1 MPACAGM
8 TKSPHSKTG
17 ESVRIL
23 VILIW
28 FLSVLLL
35 LIVANFSHA
44 EEARLQLPDVVITA
58 TRTET
63 DREDVPASITT
74 VSDEQLRQQ
83 GQMSTADALR
93 GTPGVDVVEFGSPG
107 QPSFLSIRGA
117 APDQVLVL
125 VDGVEVNAP
134 TTGQFDFA
142 NVPTDNLERL
152 EVLRGA
158 GGALYGAQAIGGV
171 VNLLTRRGEG
181 PWRYSLAAEG
191 GSGNT
196 HREVIGL
203 HGSHGLF
210 GLSGTIS
217 FLDSDGFR
225 RVNDHYRNL
234 STVWR
239 ADLDL
244 LPKGTLRGFLRYT
257 NAQAGLPNFNITE
270 NRLDPDARSRSDFF
284 LAKGEWAHSLS
295 DRLNYRVSAS
305 FVRDNYRY
313 RDFEND
319 EVDGANEE
327 EKRIPAVRAHFPTEI
342 LAVDTQWDYRWR
354 DIALTTVGFEFKE
367 RSARIFKSQFDDE
380 EQEYEVERFKA
391 NRSNAA
397 VYIQEHLWG
406 FDDTVHAIGGLRYD
420 HYDRFGDEVTLS
432 GSGSYLVQAT
442 GTRFRLN
449 YAEGFRA
456 PTFDELFEPSL
467 GNPRLRP
474 ERSWEI
480 SAGLS
485 QEFFDGRLSLEPT
498 YFYRH
503 VTNLIEEVADQ
514 LPGAIHGLPEE
525 GEEDQPL
532 TRNLNARLQGLEFA
546 GVATPIPW
554 LTIRGSYTYLNF
566 HTPTGTLLNRPHHR
580 GSLFT
585 TLAQNN
591 LFQAGDN
598 GTLSLLLYAVGP
610 RDSANPREEFES
622 EKIAGYVRT
631 DVAVSYRFAG
641 LWSPL
646 VLHATARNLFDH
658 HYSESFG
665 FRTAPFR
672 FLIGFRYELG

>member
-1 MPACAGM
+1 MY
-8 TKSPHSKTG
+8 
-17 ESVRIL
+17 IL
-23 VILIW
+23 T
-28 FLSVLLL
+28 VLLL
-35 LIVANFSHA
+35 FITVSVSHA
-44 EEARLQLPDVVITA
+44 DEVKLQLPDVVITA
-58 TRTET
+58 TRTEAN
-63 DREDVPASITT
+63 REDVPASVTT
-74 VSDEQLRQQ
+74 VSSEQMTQR
-83 GQMSTADALR
+83 GQTSAADALR
-93 GTPGVDVVEFGSPG
+93 GTPGVDLFEFGSPG
-107 QPSFLSIRGA
+107 QTAFLSIRGA

-125 VDGVEVNAP
+125 LDGVEVNAP

-142 NVPTDNLERL
+142 HLPTDNLDRI

-158 GGALYGAQAIGGV
+158 GGALYGSQAIGGV
-171 VNLLTRRGEG
+171 VNILTRRGEG

-196 HREVIGL
+196 HREVMDLQGAQGPL
-203 HGSHGLF
+203 

-257 NAQAGLPNFNITE
+257 NAEAGLPHFNLVE
-270 NRLDPDARSRSDFF
+270 NRLDPDARSRSNFF
-284 LAKGEWAHSLS
+284 LAKGEWAHALS
-295 DRLNYRVSAS
+295 DRLTYRVSAS

-313 RDFEND
+313 RDFDNEAVEDD
-319 EVDGANEE
+319 EDEE
-327 EKRIPAVRAHFPTEI
+327 QKIPLVRAHFPTEI

-354 DIALTTVGFEFKE
+354 EVALTTVGFEFKE
-367 RSARIFKSQFDDE
+367 RSARIFKSEFEED
-380 EQEYEVERFKA
+380 EQEHETERFKA

-397 VYIQEHLWG
+397 VYIQEQLWG

-432 GSGSYLVQAT
+432 GAGSYLLRAT
-442 GTRFRLN
+442 GTRFRLC

-474 ERSWEI
+474 ERSWEL

-485 QEFFDGRLSLEPT
+485 QDFFDGRLRLEPT
-498 YFYRH
+498 YFYRR

-514 LPGAIHGLPEE
+514 LPGAIRGLPEE
-525 GEEDQPL
+525 DEEDEPL
-532 TRNLNARLQGLEFA
+532 TRNLNARLQGLELA
-546 GVATPIPW
+546 SVATPLPW
-554 LTIRGSYTYLNF
+554 LTLRGAYTYLNF
-566 HTPTGTLLNRPHHR
+566 HTPTGSLLNRPHHR
-580 GSLFT
+580 GSFFA
-585 TLAQNN
+585 TLARNS
-591 LFQAGDN
+591 LFQTGDLS
-598 GTLSLLLYAVGP
+598 TFSLLLYAVGP
-610 RDSANPREEFES
+610 RDSANPRDEFEA

-631 DVAVSYRFAG
+631 DIAFSYRFAG
-641 LWSPL
+641 MWSPL
-646 VLHATARNLFDH
+646 VMHATVRNLFDH
-658 HYSESFG
+658 QYSESFG